1 MQKVNAAKEIL
12 TDPEKRKIY
21 DQYGLEGMKS
31 RMNNEDFHF
40 PGFAGASGQFYL
52 KK

>member
-12 TDPEKRKIY
+12 TDPEKRQVY

-31 RMNNEDFHF
+31 RVGNEHFSGF
-40 PGFAGASGQFYL
+40 PGFSGGS
-52 KK
+52 